1 MAAGTRGG
9 RIDQAR
15 GKIKEL
21 EGRLLKLEGQLK
33 VLQGQTRQAR
43 GTARVRLARLEKK
56 LSERKRVVDTFGALF
71 ARPIGPDL
79 LGMATGE
86 ALAHLNCLI
95 RRGRAKREVDGDGVA
110 WYAANSSD
118 A

>member
-1 MAAGTRGG
+1 VPDEVIVLPAHNDPFEGLHT
-9 RIDQAR
+9 RIDGLISGHER
-15 GKIKEL
+15 GL
-21 EGRLLKLEGQLK
+21 G
-33 VLQGQTRQAR
+33 
-43 GTARVRLARLEKK
+43 RLEKK
-56 LSERKRVVDTFGALF
+56 LVEPKRVVDTFGALF

-95 RRGRAKREVDGDGVA
+95 GRGRITRGVDEQDVA

-118 A
+118 D